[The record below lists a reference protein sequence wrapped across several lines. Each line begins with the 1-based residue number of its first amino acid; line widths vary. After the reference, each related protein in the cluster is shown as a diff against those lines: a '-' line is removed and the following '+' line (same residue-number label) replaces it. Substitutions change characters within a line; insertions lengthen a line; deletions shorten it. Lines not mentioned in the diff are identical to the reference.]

1 MLCLWFSTLL
11 LCHNYYLHVQDI
23 FPCSA
28 SDNSWKNKLTS
39 QISINQCHWISC
51 KWGLT
56 IVHLKVKG
64 RMLYKV
70 YKPRVYLHNIELTL
84 KCLINV
90 GWFSILVHRLGI
102 KYFVSFTELFLYSY
116 FVYKKRINI
125 KATYNYWTN
134 ITL

>member
-1 MLCLWFSTLL
+1 MLCLWFSALL

-90 GWFSILVHRLGI
+90 GWFTDWESNILYLLLNYFCIPISFI
-102 KYFVSFTELFLYSY
+102 KKGSTSKQRIIIGPILP
-116 FVYKKRINI
+116 YK
-125 KATYNYWTN
+125 Y
-134 ITL
+134 